1 MAANEIDLITYF
13 DSKFNA
19 LKEYF
24 DERFRSMD
32 EKFSCEKD
40 SNKEEIND
48 IHSLLKNH
56 DQRIGNLEKTEGNKA
71 RNLLQSIKDNTVKFI
86 VPTII
91 ILLAFLLGSGTL
103 QKIIGL
109 INE

>member
-1 MAANEIDLITYF
+1 MSTNEIDIITYF

-32 EKFSCEKD
+32 DKFSCEKD
-40 SNKEEIND
+40 STKEDLSD
-48 IHSLLKNH
+48 IRDLLKDH

-71 RNLLQSIKDNTVKFI
+71 RNLLQSIKENGLKFI
-86 VPTII
+86 VPTLII
-91 ILLAFLLGSGTL
+91 IVVFLLGNGTL
-103 QKIIGL
+103 ATLVGIGK
-109 INE
+109 

>member
-48 IHSLLKNH
+48 IHSLYSSAEE
-56 DQRIGNLEKTEGNKA
+56 NLRFFRPQDEF
-71 RNLLQSIKDNTVKFI
+71 RS
-86 VPTII
+86 
-91 ILLAFLLGSGTL
+91 TL
-103 QKIIGL
+103 
-109 INE
+109 